1 MNVHCHPV
9 AWLFVLFVAAG
20 CASTEVTDRQ
30 TYQGDKLAQPD
41 SIIIHDFTANPAKVP
56 PDSTFAAQIGGAHT
70 RPTAEQ
76 LRVTALLGQEVAKKL
91 VSNLRDAGLPAVLAT
106 GQPNPRVNDIV
117 IRGYFVSV
125 DEGSATKRVLVGCGS
140 GGAELMT
147 AVEGLQ
153 MTPQGLRFLG
163 SGKVE
168 SGAAKMPGVA
178 LPAAVMAA
186 TANPIGL
193 VVGGAVKVYGETSG
207 SATIEGAAERTA
219 DEISTQLI
227 KAAERNGWI

>member
-1 MNVHCHPV
+1 MKIRHGPV
-9 AWLFVLFVAAG
+9 AWLIGFWVVAG

-30 TYQGDKLAQPD
+30 TYKGDRLARPD
-41 SIIIHDFTANPAKVP
+41 NIIIHDFTANPAKVP
-56 PDSTFAAQIGGAHT
+56 PDSTFATQVGSAHT
-70 RPTAEQ
+70 PPTAEQ
-76 LRVTALLGQEVAKKL
+76 LRITALLGQEVAKSL
-91 VSNLRDAGLPAVLAT
+91 VSKLREAGLPAIRAI
-106 GQPNPRVNDIV
+106 GIRQPKINDIV

-125 DEGSATKRVLVGCGS
+125 DEGSATKRVLVGFGS

-207 SATIEGAAERTA
+207 SATIEGVSERTA

-227 KAAERNGWI
+227 KAAERHGWI